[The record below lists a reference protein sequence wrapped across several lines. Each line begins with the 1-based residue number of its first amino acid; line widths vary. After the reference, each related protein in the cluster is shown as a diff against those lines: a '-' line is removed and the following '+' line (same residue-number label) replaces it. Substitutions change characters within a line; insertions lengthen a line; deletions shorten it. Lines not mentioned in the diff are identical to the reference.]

1 MTPEPN
7 LTRPASRADLDA
19 LLDHAGRVA
28 GVLRE
33 IPGAQDVKAEQITGF
48 AQVEVVIDRE
58 AIARHRINVADINE
72 LIETAVGG
80 RVATTAIEGQRR
92 VAVVVRFPEGDRN
105 DVEALG
111 RLLVPA
117 PGGAAVPLAEL
128 ARVRE
133 TEAPAQI
140 SREHTM
146 RRVVVEC
153 NVRGRDLGG
162 FVREARARLGPLT
175 AGLPAG
181 YFIRYG
187 GQFENQD
194 RAMRRLAVVVPLSV
208 ALIFLMLFSAFGNA
222 RHATL
227 VLANLPLALAGG
239 VVAIAALG
247 LPLSVSSAIGFIAL
261 FGIAVQNGTVLVS
274 FFNQLR
280 AEGREVEEAVRE
292 GCDLRFRPLMMT
304 TLTTLLGL
312 LPMVW
317 ASGPGAEMQ
326 RPIAVVV
333 LGGLIGSQALTMLVL
348 PALYL
353 LVERRRARIPAIVS
367 S

>member
-1 MTPEPN
+1 
-7 LTRPASRADLDA
+7 
-19 LLDHAGRVA
+19 
-28 GVLRE
+28 
-33 IPGAQDVKAEQITGF
+33 
-48 AQVEVVIDRE
+48 
-58 AIARHRINVADINE
+58 
-72 LIETAVGG
+72 
-80 RVATTAIEGQRR
+80 
-92 VAVVVRFPEGDRN
+92 
-105 DVEALG
+105 
-111 RLLVPA
+111 
-117 PGGAAVPLAEL
+117 
-128 ARVRE
+128 
-133 TEAPAQI
+133 
-140 SREHTM
+140 
-146 RRVVVEC
+146 
-153 NVRGRDLGG
+153 
-162 FVREARARLGPLT
+162 
-175 AGLPAG
+175 
-181 YFIRYG
+181 
-187 GQFENQD
+187 
-194 RAMRRLAVVVPLSV
+194 MRRLAVVVPLSV